1 MVVNYGLRELGL
13 NRIYSTV
20 FAGNTA
26 SRRVA
31 EKAGMRYEGCM
42 RQHVSKWSKFMDL
55 EVYDVLAADF
65 AAAAQPLK

>member
-1 MVVNYGLRELGL
+1 
-13 NRIYSTV
+13 V

-42 RQHVSKWSKFMDL
+42 RQHVNKWGRYLDV
-55 EVYDVLAADF
+55 EVFGVLAGDS
-65 AAAAQPLK
+65 LNR